1 MNDIF
6 TLVSILFPASVI
18 VFHFV
23 SSINTLNR
31 KLGDVE
37 DRLDRL
43 SKEALA
49 LVNADIEI
57 LKIIQEDMSNRA
69 QNDKSKID
77 TKITNI
83 E

>member
-57 LKIIQEDMSNRA
+57 LKIIQEDMNNRA
-69 QNDKSKID
+69 QYDKSKID
-77 TKITNI
+77 TKVTSI